1 MAPGKF
7 KHCNTG
13 LGLTS
18 LETKCYLQA
27 LPEGVRVGKGTKEVM
42 KDEPYSFKIKSR
54 FPSTYTNI
62 YLSFYI

>member
-13 LGLTS
+13 LELTN

-27 LPEGVRVGKGTKEVM
+27 LPEGVRVGKRIKEEVM
-42 KDEPYSFKIKSR
+42 KDEP
-54 FPSTYTNI
+54 
-62 YLSFYI
+62 L